1 MSTEKK
7 QLTQEQLMVQGAA
20 WSTAGN
26 FISRLL
32 GVLYIIPWYIWM
44 GQYAIQANALFNMG
58 YNVYAY
64 FLLISTT
71 GLNVAIAKQV
81 AKYNSMGQQEH
92 SYQLIRSTLKV
103 MLVLGLVFSVL
114 MYLGSPIFARLSGG
128 DETLVP
134 IMHSLSLAV
143 FVFPVMS
150 VIRGIFQG
158 YKEIKP
164 YALSQIAEQLVRVI
178 WMLLTTFFIMK
189 MGSKDY
195 ISAVTQSTFAAF
207 IGMIASMAVLF
218 YYFWTQGFLKAIFTK
233 TEHAIP
239 IDIKGLLIETLKESI
254 PFIITGSAIQAFQLI
269 DQWTFVNTMTLF
281 TSYTRSQLWVLF
293 GYFNANPAKITMVLI
308 AVAASI
314 GSVGIALLTENYV
327 KKDMRAAARLII
339 NNIEMLLM
347 FLLPALTGAIILA
360 RPLYTV
366 FYGSSEEQAVRLFVA
381 VLCLTLL
388 MALYTLFSPM
398 LQALFENR
406 KAIYYFAYGVFVKLV
421 LQVPL
426 IYLFHAYGP
435 LLATTFGL
443 LVPIYLMYRR
453 LHQVTRF
460 NRRLLH
466 KRILLTVI
474 ETALMGLIVL
484 LSSWLL
490 GYVIKPTGRLTSL
503 LYLVIIGGLGMGVYA
518 YMTLVTRQLDKLI
531 GSRAARYRQNWGFD
545 TKDQGS

>member
-195 ISAVTQSTFAAF
+195 IAAVTQSTFAAF

-218 YYFWTQGFLKAIFTK
+218 YYFWTQGLLKAIFTK

-281 TSYTRSQLWVLF
+281 TNYTRSQLWVLF

-366 FYGSSEEQAVRLFVA
+366 FYGSSEGQAVKLFVA

-435 LLATTFGL
+435 LLATTLGL

-460 NRRLLH
+460 NRKLLH

-484 LSSWLL
+484 LANCLL
-490 GYVIKPTGRLTSL
+490 GYLFKPTGRLTSL

-518 YMTLVTRQLDKLI
+518 YMTLLTRQLDKLI
-531 GSRAARYRQNWGFD
+531 GSRAARYRQKLGL
-545 TKDQGS
+545 

>member
-406 KAIYYFAYGVFVKLV
+406 KAIHYFVYGVFVKLV

-435 LLATTFGL
+435 LLATTLGL

-503 LYLVIIGGLGMGVYA
+503 LYLVIIGGLGMAVYA
-518 YMTLVTRQLDKLI
+518 YMTLLTRQLDKLI
-531 GSRAARYRQNWGFD
+531 GSRAARYRQKLGL
-545 TKDQGS
+545 

>member
-114 MYLGSPIFARLSGG
+114 MYLGSPLFARLSGG

-195 ISAVTQSTFAAF
+195 IAAVTQSTFAAF

-218 YYFWTQGFLKAIFTK
+218 YYFWTQGLLKAIFTK
-233 TEHAIP
+233 TEHSIP

-281 TSYTRSQLWVLF
+281 TNYTRSQLWVLF

-435 LLATTFGL
+435 LLATTLGL

-453 LHQVTRF
+453 LYQVTRF
-460 NRRLLH
+460 NRKLLH

-518 YMTLVTRQLDKLI
+518 YMTLLTRQLDKLI
-531 GSRAARYRQNWGFD
+531 GSRAARYRQKLGL
-545 TKDQGS
+545 

>member
-1 MSTEKK
+1 
-7 QLTQEQLMVQGAA
+7 
-20 WSTAGN
+20 
-26 FISRLL
+26 L

-195 ISAVTQSTFAAF
+195 IAAVTQSTFAAF

-218 YYFWTQGFLKAIFTK
+218 YYFWTQGLLKAIFTK

-281 TSYTRSQLWVLF
+281 TNYTRSQLWVLF

-435 LLATTFGL
+435 LLATTLGL

-453 LHQVTRF
+453 LYQVTRF
-460 NRRLLH
+460 NRKLLH

-503 LYLVIIGGLGMGVYA
+503 LYLVIIGGLGMAVYA
-518 YMTLVTRQLDKLI
+518 YMTLLTRQLDKLI
-531 GSRAARYRQNWGFD
+531 GSRAARYRQKLGL
-545 TKDQGS
+545 

>member
-114 MYLGSPIFARLSGG
+114 MYLGSPLFARLSGG

-195 ISAVTQSTFAAF
+195 IAAVTQSTFAAF

-218 YYFWTQGFLKAIFTK
+218 YYFWTQGLLKAIFTK
-233 TEHAIP
+233 TEHSIP

-406 KAIYYFAYGVFVKLV
+406 KAIHYFVYGVFVKLV

-435 LLATTFGL
+435 LLATTLGL

-518 YMTLVTRQLDKLI
+518 YMTLLTRQLDKLI
-531 GSRAARYRQNWGFD
+531 GSRAARYRQKLGL
-545 TKDQGS
+545 

>member
-114 MYLGSPIFARLSGG
+114 MYLGSPLFARLSGG

-218 YYFWTQGFLKAIFTK
+218 YYFWTQGLLKAIFTK
-233 TEHAIP
+233 TEHSIP

-281 TSYTRSQLWVLF
+281 TNYTRSQLWVLF

-435 LLATTFGL
+435 LLATTLGL

-460 NRRLLH
+460 NRKLLH

-484 LSSWLL
+484 LANWLL
-490 GYVIKPTGRLTSL
+490 GYLFKPTGRLTSL

-518 YMTLVTRQLDKLI
+518 YMTLLTRQLDKLI
-531 GSRAARYRQNWGFD
+531 GSRAARYRQKLGL
-545 TKDQGS
+545 

>member
-103 MLVLGLVFSVL
+103 MLVLGLIFSVL
-114 MYLGSPIFARLSGG
+114 MYLGSPLFARLSGG

-195 ISAVTQSTFAAF
+195 IAAVTQSTFAAF

-218 YYFWTQGFLKAIFTK
+218 YYFWTQGLLKAIFTK

-281 TSYTRSQLWVLF
+281 TNYTRSQLWVLF

-435 LLATTFGL
+435 LLATTLGL

-460 NRRLLH
+460 NRKLLH

-484 LSSWLL
+484 LANWLL
-490 GYVIKPTGRLTSL
+490 GYLFKPTGRLTSL

-518 YMTLVTRQLDKLI
+518 YMTLLTRQLDKLI
-531 GSRAARYRQNWGFD
+531 GSRAARYRQKLGL
-545 TKDQGS
+545 

>member
-103 MLVLGLVFSVL
+103 MLVLGLIFSVL
-114 MYLGSPIFARLSGG
+114 MYLGSPLFARLSGG

-195 ISAVTQSTFAAF
+195 IAAVTQSTFAAF

-218 YYFWTQGFLKAIFTK
+218 YYFWTQGLLKAIFTK

-281 TSYTRSQLWVLF
+281 TNYTRSQLWVLF

-366 FYGSSEEQAVRLFVA
+366 FYGSSEEEAVRLFVA

-435 LLATTFGL
+435 LLATTLGL

-460 NRRLLH
+460 NRKLLH

-484 LSSWLL
+484 LANWLL
-490 GYVIKPTGRLTSL
+490 GYLFKPTGRLTSL

-518 YMTLVTRQLDKLI
+518 YMTLLTRQLDKLI
-531 GSRAARYRQNWGFD
+531 GSRAARYRQKLGL
-545 TKDQGS
+545 

>member
-195 ISAVTQSTFAAF
+195 IAAVTQSTFAAF

-218 YYFWTQGFLKAIFTK
+218 YYFWTQGLLKAIFTK

-281 TSYTRSQLWVLF
+281 TNYTRSQLWVLF

-435 LLATTFGL
+435 LLATTLGL

-460 NRRLLH
+460 NRKLLH

-484 LSSWLL
+484 LASWLL
-490 GYVIKPTGRLTSL
+490 GYLFKPTGRLTSL

-518 YMTLVTRQLDKLI
+518 YMTLLTRQLDKLI
-531 GSRAARYRQNWGFD
+531 GSRAARYRQKLGL
-545 TKDQGS
+545 

>member
-1 MSTEKK
+1 
-7 QLTQEQLMVQGAA
+7 MVQGAA

-81 AKYNSMGQQEH
+81 AKYNSMGQTEH
-92 SYQLIRSTLKV
+92 SYQLIRSTLKL
-103 MLVLGLVFSVL
+103 MLGLGVVFSAI
-114 MYLGSPIFARLSGG
+114 MYLGSPLFTSLSGG
-128 DETLVP
+128 DAKLIP

-143 FVFPVMS
+143 LVFPVMS

-158 YKEIKP
+158 HNNIKP
-164 YALSQIAEQLVRVI
+164 YAISQIAEQLIRVI
-178 WMLLTTFFIMK
+178 WMLLTTFLIMK
-189 MGSKDY
+189 LGSGDY
-195 ISAVTQSTFAAF
+195 ASAVTQSTFAAF
-207 IGMIASMAVLF
+207 IGMVASMGVLG
-218 YYFWTQGFLKAIFTK
+218 YYLWKQGLLAAIFSKPDHTVS
-233 TEHAIP
+233 
-239 IDIKGLLIETLKESI
+239 IDIKGLLLETLKESI
-254 PFIITGSAIQAFQLI
+254 PFIVTGSAIQAFQLI
-269 DQWTFVNTMTLF
+269 DQWSFVNTMSLF
-281 TSYTRSQLWVLF
+281 TDYSRSQLLVLF

-314 GSVGIALLTENYV
+314 GGVGIALLTENYV

-339 NNIEMLLM
+339 NNIEMLMM

-360 RPLYTV
+360 RPLYSV
-366 FYGSSEEQAVRLFVA
+366 FYGASEDRAIHLFVA
-381 VLCLTLL
+381 VLFQTLL
-388 MALYTLFSPM
+388 LALYTLFSPM

-406 KAIYYFAYGVFVKLV
+406 KAIYYFAYGILIKLV

-426 IYLFHAYGP
+426 IYLMHAYGP
-435 LLATTFGL
+435 LLATTIAL

-460 NRRLLH
+460 NRKLLQKRLL
-466 KRILLTVI
+466 LTLI
-474 ETALMGLIVL
+474 ETIIMGLVVFIAN
-484 LSSWLL
+484 WLL
-490 GYVIKPTGRLTSL
+490 GYAFKPTGRLTSL
-503 LYLVIIGGLGMGVYA
+503 LYLLIIGGLGMAVYMA
-518 YMTLVTRQLDKLI
+518 LTLLTHQLDKLI
-531 GSRAARYRQNWGFD
+531 GSKASRLRQKLGWH
-545 TKDQGS
+545 

>member
-103 MLVLGLVFSVL
+103 MLVLGLIFSVL
-114 MYLGSPIFARLSGG
+114 MYLGSPLFARLSGG

-195 ISAVTQSTFAAF
+195 IAAVTQSTFAAF

-218 YYFWTQGFLKAIFTK
+218 YYFWTQGLLKAIFTK

-281 TSYTRSQLWVLF
+281 TNYARSQLWVLF

-366 FYGSSEEQAVRLFVA
+366 FYGSSEEEAVRLFVA

-435 LLATTFGL
+435 LLATTLGL

-460 NRRLLH
+460 NRKLLH

-484 LSSWLL
+484 LASWLL
-490 GYVIKPTGRLTSL
+490 GYLFKPTGRLTSL

-518 YMTLVTRQLDKLI
+518 YMTLLTRQLDKLI
-531 GSRAARYRQNWGFD
+531 GSRAARYRQKLGL
-545 TKDQGS
+545 

>member
-103 MLVLGLVFSVL
+103 MLVLGLIFSVL
-114 MYLGSPIFARLSGG
+114 MYLGSPLFARLSGG

-195 ISAVTQSTFAAF
+195 IAAVTQSTFAAF

-218 YYFWTQGFLKAIFTK
+218 YYFWTQGLLKAIFTK

-281 TSYTRSQLWVLF
+281 TNYTRSQLWVLF

-347 FLLPALTGAIILA
+347 FLMPALTGAIILA

-366 FYGSSEEQAVRLFVA
+366 FYGSSEGQAVRLFVA

-435 LLATTFGL
+435 LLATTLGL

-460 NRRLLH
+460 NRKLLH

-484 LSSWLL
+484 LASWLL
-490 GYVIKPTGRLTSL
+490 GYLFKPTGRLTSL

-518 YMTLVTRQLDKLI
+518 YMTLLTRQLDKLI
-531 GSRAARYRQNWGFD
+531 GSRAARYRQKLGL
-545 TKDQGS
+545 

>member
-114 MYLGSPIFARLSGG
+114 MYLGSPLFARLSGG

-195 ISAVTQSTFAAF
+195 IAAVTQSTFAAF

-218 YYFWTQGFLKAIFTK
+218 YYFWTQGLLKAIFTK

-281 TSYTRSQLWVLF
+281 TNYTRSQLWVLF

-366 FYGSSEEQAVRLFVA
+366 FYGSSEEEAVRLFVA

-435 LLATTFGL
+435 LLATTLGL

-460 NRRLLH
+460 NRKLLH

-484 LSSWLL
+484 LANCLL
-490 GYVIKPTGRLTSL
+490 GYLFKPTGRLTSL

-518 YMTLVTRQLDKLI
+518 YMTLLTRQLDKLI
-531 GSRAARYRQNWGFD
+531 GSRAARYRQKLGL
-545 TKDQGS
+545 

>member
-114 MYLGSPIFARLSGG
+114 MYLGSPLFARLSGG

-195 ISAVTQSTFAAF
+195 IAAVTQSTFAAF

-218 YYFWTQGFLKAIFTK
+218 YYFWTQGLLKAIFTK
-233 TEHAIP
+233 TEHSIP

-281 TSYTRSQLWVLF
+281 TNYTRSQLWVLF

-366 FYGSSEEQAVRLFVA
+366 FYGSSEEEAVKLFVA

-531 GSRAARYRQNWGFD
+531 GSRAARYRQKLGL
-545 TKDQGS
+545 

>member
-114 MYLGSPIFARLSGG
+114 MYLGSPLFARLSGG

-195 ISAVTQSTFAAF
+195 IAAVTQSTFAAF

-218 YYFWTQGFLKAIFTK
+218 YYFWTQGLLKAIFTK

-281 TSYTRSQLWVLF
+281 TNYTRSQLWVLF

-360 RPLYTV
+360 RALYTV

-531 GSRAARYRQNWGFD
+531 GSRAARYRQKLGL
-545 TKDQGS
+545 

>member
-103 MLVLGLVFSVL
+103 MLVLGLIFSVL
-114 MYLGSPIFARLSGG
+114 MYLGSPLFARLSGG

-195 ISAVTQSTFAAF
+195 IAAVTQSTFAAF

-218 YYFWTQGFLKAIFTK
+218 YYFWTQGLLKAIFTK

-281 TSYTRSQLWVLF
+281 TNYTRSQLWVLF

-347 FLLPALTGAIILA
+347 FLLPTLTGAIILA

-435 LLATTFGL
+435 LLATTLGL

-460 NRRLLH
+460 NRKLLH

-484 LSSWLL
+484 LANWLL
-490 GYVIKPTGRLTSL
+490 GYLFKPTGRLTSL

-518 YMTLVTRQLDKLI
+518 YMTLLTRQLDKLI
-531 GSRAARYRQNWGFD
+531 GSRAARYRQKLGL
-545 TKDQGS
+545 

>member
-103 MLVLGLVFSVL
+103 MLVLGLIFSVL
-114 MYLGSPIFARLSGG
+114 MYLGSPLFARLSGG
-128 DETLVP
+128 GETLVP

-195 ISAVTQSTFAAF
+195 IAAVTQSTFAAF

-218 YYFWTQGFLKAIFTK
+218 YYFWTQGLLKAIFTK

-281 TSYTRSQLWVLF
+281 TNYTRSQLWVLF

-435 LLATTFGL
+435 LLATTLGL

-460 NRRLLH
+460 NRKLLH

-484 LSSWLL
+484 LANWLL
-490 GYVIKPTGRLTSL
+490 GYLFKPTGRLTSL

-518 YMTLVTRQLDKLI
+518 YMTLLTRQLDKLI
-531 GSRAARYRQNWGFD
+531 GSRAARYRQKLGL
-545 TKDQGS
+545 

>member
-281 TSYTRSQLWVLF
+281 TNYTRSQLWVLF

-366 FYGSSEEQAVRLFVA
+366 FYGSSEEEAVRLFVA

-435 LLATTFGL
+435 LLATTLGL

-460 NRRLLH
+460 NRKLLH

-484 LSSWLL
+484 LANCLL
-490 GYVIKPTGRLTSL
+490 GYLFKPTGRLTSL

-518 YMTLVTRQLDKLI
+518 YMTLLTRQLDKLI
-531 GSRAARYRQNWGFD
+531 GSRAARYRQKLGL
-545 TKDQGS
+545 

>member
-114 MYLGSPIFARLSGG
+114 MYLGSPLFARLSGG

-195 ISAVTQSTFAAF
+195 IAAVTQSTFAAF

-218 YYFWTQGFLKAIFTK
+218 YYFWTQGLLKAIFTK

-281 TSYTRSQLWVLF
+281 TNYTRSQLWVLF

-435 LLATTFGL
+435 LLATTLGL

-453 LHQVTRF
+453 LYQVTRF
-460 NRRLLH
+460 NRKLLH

-484 LSSWLL
+484 LANWLL
-490 GYVIKPTGRLTSL
+490 GYLFKPTGRLTSL

-518 YMTLVTRQLDKLI
+518 YMTLLTRQLDKLI
-531 GSRAARYRQNWGFD
+531 GSRAARYRQKLGL
-545 TKDQGS
+545 

>member
-114 MYLGSPIFARLSGG
+114 MYLGSPLFARLSGG

-195 ISAVTQSTFAAF
+195 IAAVTQSTFAAF

-218 YYFWTQGFLKAIFTK
+218 YYFWTQGLLKAIFTK

-281 TSYTRSQLWVLF
+281 TNYTRSQLWVLF

-531 GSRAARYRQNWGFD
+531 GSRAARYRQKLGL
-545 TKDQGS
+545 

>member
-114 MYLGSPIFARLSGG
+114 MYLGSPLFARLSGG

-195 ISAVTQSTFAAF
+195 IAAVTQSTFAAF

-218 YYFWTQGFLKAIFTK
+218 YYFWTQGLLKAIFTK
-233 TEHAIP
+233 TEHSIP

-281 TSYTRSQLWVLF
+281 TNYTRSQLWVLF

-366 FYGSSEEQAVRLFVA
+366 FYGSSEGQAVRLFVA

-531 GSRAARYRQNWGFD
+531 GSRAARYRQKLGL
-545 TKDQGS
+545 

>member
-114 MYLGSPIFARLSGG
+114 MYLGSPLFARLSGG

-218 YYFWTQGFLKAIFTK
+218 YYFWTQGLLKAIFTK
-233 TEHAIP
+233 TEHSIP

-269 DQWTFVNTMTLF
+269 DQWIFVNTMTLF
-281 TSYTRSQLWVLF
+281 TNYTRSQLWVLF

-435 LLATTFGL
+435 LLATTLGL

-460 NRRLLH
+460 NRKLLH

-484 LSSWLL
+484 LANWLL
-490 GYVIKPTGRLTSL
+490 GYLFKPTGRLTSL

-518 YMTLVTRQLDKLI
+518 YMTLLTRQLDKLI
-531 GSRAARYRQNWGFD
+531 GSRAARYRQKLGL
-545 TKDQGS
+545 

>member
-114 MYLGSPIFARLSGG
+114 MYLGSPLFARLSGG

-195 ISAVTQSTFAAF
+195 IAAVTQSTFAAF

-218 YYFWTQGFLKAIFTK
+218 YYFWTQGLLKAIFTK

-281 TSYTRSQLWVLF
+281 TNYTRSQLWVLF

-435 LLATTFGL
+435 LLATTLGL

-460 NRRLLH
+460 NRKLLH

-484 LSSWLL
+484 LANWLL
-490 GYVIKPTGRLTSL
+490 GYLFKPTGRLTSL

-518 YMTLVTRQLDKLI
+518 YMTLLTRQLDKLI
-531 GSRAARYRQNWGFD
+531 GSRAARYRQKLGL
-545 TKDQGS
+545 